1 ANGISERNII
11 YNLRTGSER
20 QKHAYLATLSAR
32 TSQTIS
38 LHVRYAPSDPTAA
51 SLAATTILQRK
62 GRTLDAMSNSFAAL
76 RQRFNPQDQISLD
89 RLNEITA
96 QLARLVLGGP
106 ERIAPA
112 EHQKQI
118 KILEA
123 QKEKLEAE
131 ISERSAE
138 FRAQSQ
144 PITLA
149 AVQAAIPIN
158 AVLIEFASY
167 QPFNAQAIGNDK
179 KFEEPH
185 YVAYL
190 LRHEGEILWRE
201 LGDAKSID
209 NAIDSFRGALSDP
222 KRRDLK
228 TPARAVDE
236 KVMQPLRAL
245 LGEAT
250 HILVSPDGALD
261 LIPFE

>member
-112 EHQKQI
+112 ERQKQI
-118 KILEA
+118 KELEER
-123 QKEKLEAE
+123 KEKLEAE

-149 AVQAAIPIN
+149 AVQAAIPTN

-179 KFEEPH
+179 EYGEPR

-190 LRHEGEILWRE
+190 LRREGKIQWKE
-201 LGDAKSID
+201 LGDAK
-209 NAIDSFRGALSDP
+209 AIDETVDQLPRAMSDP
-222 KRRDLK
+222 RRLDR
-228 TPARAVDE
+228 TGVARA
-236 KVMQPLRAL
+236 
-245 LGEAT
+245 
-250 HILVSPDGALD
+250 
-261 LIPFE
+261 